1 MVIAILSDVPLQVWK
16 KNMSSVMPYENGTL
30 ERLYQRVS
38 TPRRGKIL
46 LKKNVHDAA
55 WSLEKV
61 IAAKI
66 IVTGK
71 TTALVYVIDERKT
84 ESDVES

>member
-1 MVIAILSDVPLQVWK
+1 M
-16 KNMSSVMPYENGTL
+16 
-30 ERLYQRVS
+30 
-38 TPRRGKIL
+38 
-46 LKKNVHDAA
+46 KKNVHDAA

-66 IVTGK
+66 IATGK

-84 ESDVES
+84 ESDVESLLKVLGSVTRVINLQDQKAAIQEFRKLFLPH